1 MPALERRGIT
11 DRLGILTHISRLM
24 GVRTASQVLSEMALQ
39 GRFALGEQSPFE
51 KDRRLTQMAMGVNA
65 YDYLITRDPT
75 TVLAAFHAQMK
86 NLGETLG
93 APMWAPGGFVIRALS
108 AITVM
113 LNSMARF
120 AGAHPE
126 GVQLALEALAVLGPG
141 LGVGGL
147 IALAV
152 AIGGRIR
159 AAALILA
166 AAPAPAPSPPPH
178 FAA

>member
-75 TVLAAFHAQMK
+75 PVIAPFHAQMK
-86 NLGETLG
+86 NLGETLA
-93 APMWAPGGFVIRALS
+93 APIWHPGGLPLS
-108 AITVM
+108 TI
-113 LNSMARF
+113 
-120 AGAHPE
+120 P
-126 GVQLALEALAVLGPG
+126 
-141 LGVGGL
+141 
-147 IALAV
+147 
-152 AIGGRIR
+152 
-159 AAALILA
+159 
-166 AAPAPAPSPPPH
+166 
-178 FAA
+178 